1 MRKKL
6 LFLFF
11 SMLILNYVHAQTL
24 AAGDIAFIGVNEDV
38 GPGSGKDHSFTF
50 IALKSI
56 PAGESIY
63 FSEEGWNDDLTDTP
77 QGFWNGSE
85 GHFEWTSPVGGTPCG
100 TVVHIYES
108 GADVFTS
115 TSGTVSG
122 ILAGTGWNLFA
133 GDQVIAYQSTTG
145 ARPANTVPTF
155 ITAIHLNDNRENG
168 GNHNATTGWSLI
180 SSGGSTSHVPPG
192 LTNGVNCMAIHAPT
206 PLSDNEVDN
215 IKYQGSLTGNAS
227 DLLAMIYDLNN
238 KNTNWYRHNST
249 PADITPAGF
258 SPNVTCAAPCN
269 EPDVPT
275 VSAQTVSCPSDDVS
289 LTITGSLNDATEW
302 IVYTGSCGGTEK
314 TRGSSSTINIGKVT
328 STTTFYIRGEGGC
341 VTPGS
346 CASITVNPA
355 VDNVKP
361 TIASIS
367 NQTLNADASCEAS
380 LANYTSLAVVSDN
393 CDTSPT
399 VTQSP
404 VAGTT
409 ITGFTTVTITVTD
422 SSGNNNS
429 TSFDVSLTDTTAP
442 SIASISDQDLSANAS
457 CNVSLPDY
465 TGLAV
470 VSDNCDAS
478 PSITQSPVAGT
489 TITNTTT
496 VTLTVTDASGNNNNT
511 SFDVSLTDTTAPS
524 IASISNQSISVSSV
538 CQASLPD
545 YTGLAVVSDNCDA
558 SPSITQSPVAGT
570 TITATTTVTLTVTDA
585 SGNNNNTSFD
595 AALDCK
601 IKAYVDIN
609 ATGNNDGTS
618 WTDAYTNLQEAID
631 EVVSNGE
638 IWVAAGT
645 YLPTESPDGVSTDP
659 RDYAFHFN
667 KDIKLYGGFAG
678 NENALSDRADTG
690 NTTIL
695 SGDLGTLNDNS
706 DNAYHVLIGAT
717 PDPSSSSSNAS
728 IIDRFTVSN
737 GLANG
742 TGDITYSNTKYNRNN
757 GAGIS
762 LFDSSAT
769 ISNLIIENNIGDL
782 GGGLYMR
789 APSSANLTNIIFK
802 NNTANFGGGAYITTS
817 SPTFQNVIFAN
828 NTGVVQGAG
837 IEGFFNSFPII
848 NNAVFVNN
856 SSDTNGG
863 AMHFNNNSYP
873 TVYNSTFY
881 NNTTG
886 LTNGGAAIHI
896 TNGGNP
902 LIVNSVFYNNLANG
916 STNNYFNDSS
926 SETGFNNASDD
937 STVVGASVSLTAN
950 PFLSTNDLD
959 GADNVFGTFD
969 DGLRPSSGSAIIN
982 TGLNGINSI
991 ANDITGKAR
1000 VINATIDIGAY
1011 EANPSVWTGT
1021 TNNDWNTAS
1030 NWSTN
1035 AVPTTSSDVS
1045 IPAGITNYPTI
1056 PSAVS
1061 VTSIDIVSGAS
1072 LIANAGVTGDVIYH
1086 RNIPNT
1092 DWHLVASPVSGETIE
1107 DIITN
1112 HPLATGTVNT
1122 ANLGFAPYTTT
1133 SATWNY
1139 QNASSTGT
1147 LNNGQG
1153 YSVKLTSASDLTFKG
1168 SANTSS
1174 INFAVTNGAKSFNLI
1189 GNPFTAYVN
1198 SATLTASN
1206 SSILSEQTV
1215 WLWNGTDYVTHNS
1228 ANPIEIAPGQGFF
1241 IEASASSNFS
1251 FNQANQ
1257 SHQGTDTFQ
1266 RTAPKLTFDLL
1277 VKDQNTERKTKI
1289 FFIDGKTTG
1298 FDNGYDSKMF
1308 TGVQQ
1313 DFAIYTELVTDNT
1326 GKKLAIQ
1333 TLPNDN
1339 LDTTIIPVGIIG
1351 KANQELT
1358 FSIQNIN
1365 LPEGIEI
1372 YLEDKISNQFIN
1384 LSIED
1389 YKTTLENDN
1398 NSVGQFYIHVKAKS
1412 LSNDD
1417 FKDTPISIY
1426 KSSNNQ
1432 ISITG
1437 LNTNAEIHL
1446 YSLLGKEII
1455 SQKLTPSIINTITI
1469 PELSTGVYIV
1479 KVISE
1484 TKEITKKITF

>member
-6 LFLFF
+6 LYYLVVSLLFLNSFGNAQC
-11 SMLILNYVHAQTL
+11 SISNTDLILPQ
-24 AAGDIAFIGVNEDV
+24 AG
-38 GPGSGKDHSFTF
+38 GSAKWSQSFQ
-50 IALKSI
+50 A
-56 PAGESIY
+56 
-63 FSEEGWNDDLTDTP
+63 NC
-77 QGFWNGSE
+77 NGILDKIRMVASS
-85 GHFEWTSPVGGTPCG
+85 TANNI
-100 TVVHIYES
+100 TVTIYEGDGFS
-108 GADVFTS
+108 GDMLGSLSSQSITNAGSYTDYS
-115 TSGTVSG
+115 TFDFSGE
-122 ILAGTGWNLFA
+122 N
-133 GDQVIAYQSTTG
+133 
-145 ARPANTVPTF
+145 
-155 ITAIHLNDNRENG
+155 IT
-168 GNHNATTGWSLI
+168 
-180 SSGGSTSHVPPG
+180 
-192 LTNGVNCMAIHAPT
+192 LTNGNTYTMDFSSGSFHYDNNTSPDYSGGQLYFNNAAQPTLDLLFEIDVIAPT
-206 PLSDNEVDN
+206 
-215 IKYQGSLTGNAS
+215 
-227 DLLAMIYDLNN
+227 
-238 KNTNWYRHNST
+238 
-249 PADITPAGF
+249 
-258 SPNVTCAAPCN
+258 CN
-269 EPDVPT
+269 EPDIPS

-341 VTPGS
+341 VTPDS

-442 SIASISDQDLSANAS
+442 SIASISNQSISVSSACQA
-457 CNVSLPDY
+457 SLPDY
-465 TGLAV
+465 TSLAV

-478 PSITQSPVAGT
+478 PTITQSPVAGT
-489 TITNTTT
+489 TITT
-496 VTLTVTDASGNNNNT
+496 
-511 SFDVSLTDTTAPS
+511 
-524 IASISNQSISVSSV
+524 
-538 CQASLPD
+538 
-545 YTGLAVVSDNCDA
+545 
-558 SPSITQSPVAGT
+558 
-570 TITATTTVTLTVTDA
+570 TTTVTLTVTDA

-595 AALDCK
+595 ASLNCLSK
-601 IKAYVDIN
+601 IYVDID
-609 ATGNNDGTS
+609 ATGTNDGTS
-618 WTDAYTNLQEAID
+618 WTNAYSTLQDAID
-631 EVVSNGE
+631 AVQVDGE
-638 IWVAAGT
+638 IWIAEGT
-645 YLPTESPDGVSTDP
+645 YVPTQSPDDVSTNT
-659 RDYAFHFN
+659 RDYAFHIN
-667 KDIKLYGGFAG
+667 KNLKIYGGFSG
-678 NENALSDRADTG
+678 TENSLSERNSG

-695 SGDLGTLNDNS
+695 SGDLDNDNDIS
-706 DNAYHVLIGAT
+706 DNTYHVLITHGLSNSTIIDNIIITKANA
-717 PDPSSSSSNAS
+717 NAS
-728 IIDRFTVSN
+728 
-737 GLANG
+737 
-742 TGDITYSNTKYNRNN
+742 GDITFSGQNFGREWGAGMHNNASSPVITNVTFENNTSRHVSGGVLNANGSNPNLSNVKILSNSANY
-757 GAGIS
+757 GAGIYNTG
-762 LFDSSAT
+762 SSPILT
-769 ISNLIIENNIGDL
+769 NVIIANNSSGIQ
-782 GGGLYMR
+782 GGGLENFF
-789 APSSANLTNIIFK
+789 SSPTLTNVVLA
-802 NNTANFGGGAYITTS
+802 NNTAANKGGAIYSNGNCT
-817 SPTFQNVIFAN
+817 PTLNNLTIF
-828 NTGVVQGAG
+828 
-837 IEGFFNSFPII
+837 
-848 NNAVFVNN
+848 
-856 SSDTNGG
+856 
-863 AMHFNNNSYP
+863 
-873 TVYNSTFY
+873 
-881 NNTTG
+881 NNTT
-886 LTNGGAAIHI
+886 NGTGAAIH
-896 TNGGNP
+896 NDN
-902 LIVNSVFYNNLANG
+902 NSTPTINNTVFYQNTANG
-916 STNNYFNDSS
+916 STDDIANDGTSS
-926 SETGFNNASDD
+926 TIGNNNASDHNNA
-937 STVVGASVSLTAN
+937 SGITVNLTMN
-950 PFLSTNDLD
+950 PFRNTSNIIGD
-959 GADNVFGTFD
+959 DNIFGTTD
-969 DGLRPSSGSAIIN
+969 DGLTPNNTSSLVNAGNNTYNSESNDVSGRTRIN
-982 TGLNGINSI
+982 KT
-991 ANDITGKAR
+991 
-1000 VINATIDIGAY
+1000 TIDIGAY
-1011 EANPSVWTGT
+1011 ETETFIWTGT
-1021 TNNDWNTAS
+1021 TNNDWATPT
-1030 NWSTN
+1030 NWN
-1035 AVPTTSSDVS
+1035 ENIVPTVTSDVI
-1045 IPAGITNYPTI
+1045 IPNSLSNYPTI
-1056 PSAVS
+1056 SSAVS
-1061 VTSIDIVSGAS
+1061 VTSIDITSGAS
-1072 LIANAGVTGDVIYH
+1072 LIANAGITGDVIYH

-1139 QNASSTGT
+1139 QNTSSTGT

-1153 YSVKLTSASDLTFKG
+1153 YSVKLTSAADLIFKG

-1174 INFAVTNGAKSFNLI
+1174 INFAVTNGANSFNLI

-1215 WLWNGTDYVTHNS
+1215 WLWNGTDYVTYNS

-1241 IEASASSNFS
+1241 IEARASNNFS

-1277 VKDQNTERKTKI
+1277 VADQTTERRTKI

-1313 DFAIYTELVTDNT
+1313 DFAIYTELVTDNI

-1333 TLPNDN
+1333 TLPKDN
-1339 LDTTIIPVGIIG
+1339 LEAMVVPVGIIG

-1365 LPEGIEI
+1365 LPEGTEI
-1372 YLEDKISNQFIN
+1372 YLEDKISNKFIN
-1384 LSIED
+1384 LSIEN
-1389 YKTTLENDN
+1389 YKITLENDS
-1398 NSVGQFYIHVKAKS
+1398 NSVGQFYIHAKVKS

-1432 ISITG
+1432 VSITG

-1446 YSLLGKEII
+1446 YSLLGKKII
-1455 SQKLTPSIINTITI
+1455 SQKLTPSVVNTITT